1 MAMMN
6 KSIIIGVIIAAIAI
20 GAIVGIIGSSMLSTT
35 STQKET
41 IKESTDRTTTSVAS
55 TKLSGS
61 IVIDG
66 SSTVY
71 PLTEYIAEKF
81 SKIYPEVKV
90 TVGISG
96 TGGGFK
102 RFTVGET
109 DINDSSRSITDKE
122 ITTAKEHNIKWV
134 EIPVALEGLTIVVN
148 KNNDLIDCISIS
160 ELKEI
165 WKPDSTIKRWSDI
178 KSTYPSNEV
187 RLYGAGPDSGTF
199 DYFTERVVGKARESR
214 IDYIPSED
222 DNVLVQ
228 GVASDKYA
236 LGYIPM
242 AYAFASTDK
251 LKILRVSDGGE
262 CIYPTVE
269 SVIDGSYPL
278 SRPLFIHP
286 NYDKLRNSETLQ
298 KFIEFYLNNAK
309 EGAISVG
316 YIPLSDSY
324 YQEALKVL
332 NEGKYG
338 ENDKVT
344 FNTISKKR

>member
-242 AYAFASTDK
+242 AYALASTDK

-262 CIYPTVE
+262 CIYPTAE

-298 KFIEFYLNNAK
+298 KFVEFYLNNAK

>member
-1 MAMMN
+1 MMN
-6 KSIIIGVIIAAIAI
+6 KSIIIGAIIAAIAI
-20 GAIVGIIGSSMLSTT
+20 GVIVGIIGSGMLSTT
-35 STQKET
+35 STQKEV
-41 IKESTDRTTTSVAS
+41 IKETTERTTTPVTP

-81 SKIYPEVKV
+81 SKTYPDVKV

-102 RFTVGET
+102 RFIVGET
-109 DINDSSRSITDKE
+109 DINDSSRPITDKE
-122 ITTAKEHNIKWV
+122 IATAKENNIKWV

-148 KNNDLIDCISIS
+148 KDNNLLDCISIS

-178 KSTYPSNEV
+178 KSTYPNEEI

-228 GVASDKYA
+228 GVVDDKYA

-242 AYAFASTDK
+242 AYALTSTDR

-262 CIYPTVE
+262 CVYPATE

-278 SRPLFIHP
+278 SRPLFIHS
-286 NYDKLRNSETLQ
+286 NYDKLRNSELLQ
-298 KFIEFYLNNAK
+298 KFVEFYLNNAK
-309 EGAISVG
+309 EGATSVG

-324 YQEALKVL
+324 YQEALKVFK
-332 NEGKYG
+332 EGKYS

-344 FNTISKKR
+344 FNTISKKS

>member
-1 MAMMN
+1 MN
-6 KSIIIGVIIAAIAI
+6 KIVIIGIVIAAVAIGVII
-20 GAIVGIIGSSMLSTT
+20 GIMGTPITP
-35 STQKET
+35 KET
-41 IKESTDRTTTSVAS
+41 IRESKEDTSPIITTR
-55 TKLSGS
+55 LSGS

-81 SKIYPEVKV
+81 SKTHPEVKV

-109 DINDSSRSITDKE
+109 DINDSSRPISDKE
-122 ITTAKEHNIKWV
+122 IGIAKDNNIRWV

-148 KNNDLIDCISIS
+148 KNNNLLDCISIN
-160 ELKEI
+160 ELKAI
-165 WKPDSTIKRWSDI
+165 WKPDSTIKRWNDI
-178 KSTYPSNEV
+178 NSAYPNEEI

-228 GVASDKYA
+228 GVAADRYA
-236 LGYIPM
+236 LGYIPL
-242 AYAFASTDK
+242 AYALPNTDK
-251 LKILRVSDGGE
+251 LKILRISDTGE
-262 CIYPTVE
+262 CIYPNNENITTNT
-269 SVIDGSYPL
+269 YPL
-278 SRPLFIHP
+278 SRPLFIHL
-286 NYDKLRNSETLQ
+286 NYNKLEESEVLRE
-298 KFIEFYLNNAK
+298 FVMFYLKNAK
-309 EGAISVG
+309 EGAIKVG
-316 YIPLSDSY
+316 YIPFSDDY
-324 YQEALKVL
+324 YREASNILK
-332 NEGKYG
+332 EGKYT

-344 FNTISKKR
+344 FNTISKKT